1 MWLTNGT
8 ESLNLE
14 NEIQIAAFKNSGYE
28 ECEAPTKP
36 SRKAKKE
43 EPVED
48 EKADV

>member
-1 MWLTNGT
+1 MWLTNGK
-8 ESLNLE
+8 ESIELF

-28 ECEAPTKP
+28 ECEVPTKP

-48 EKADV
+48 EKADA